1 MLAEF
6 CRLFGCMKES
16 DVGLVLFMAQ
26 KDGTAEARLG

>member
-1 MLAEF
+1 
-6 CRLFGCMKES
+6 MKES